1 MVLCRCYQT
10 QVTSPSNSHL
20 LPATIP
26 CTGSPPSYT
35 GSMPYG
41 ECQTVPQ
48 SGLNYPSYMG
58 YTSGFDG
65 YGVYQSIYPHLSP
78 VSKGKCLAP
87 SFFLPLKI
95 QCLMINSSFTIH
107 VWVCFKNNSLSL
119 YRRFFRFDC

>member
-48 SGLNYPSYMG
+48 SGLNYPSYLG

-78 VSKGKCLAP
+78 VSKGKGLAP
-87 SFFLPLKI
+87 SL
-95 QCLMINSSFTIH
+95 SSF
-107 VWVCFKNNSLSL
+107 KNPMPYDKLKFYHKCVGL
-119 YRRFFRFDC
+119 F